1 MASLAAAKRRRA
13 PGAPSNMSAPEKPN
27 LIVSNTATQ
36 PSGQLTLQQA
46 ISLVG
51 NRITKVEKTLNTNM
65 EEVEN
70 KFGQQDNYIVENLPD
85 IDAINVAFE
94 DINKRLLTVESGS
107 GSGSASAPG
116 SGSGSGSGSGPD
128 LTSIKET
135 LNGHEELIK
144 TMQTTYN
151 EKLDF
156 IENSVSALDNT
167 TKVVFMESNLNK
179 LMSEVSELKTVL
191 EVNPNEQIQDKIITI
206 ENRLNDIAISE
217 SKSENNNGDELAN
230 TINRIDEAIEK
241 INNRLNQFESNI
253 ESNET
258 LNTRLEAIENS
269 DAIQSTIDSLN
280 SRIDALEATDSS

>member
-1 MASLAAAKRRRA
+1 MASLTAAKRRRA
-13 PGAPSNMSAPEKPN
+13 PGAPSNMPAPERPN

-51 NRITKVEKTLNTNM
+51 SRITKVENTLNTNM
-65 EEVEN
+65 KEVEN

-85 IDAINVAFE
+85 IDAINIAFE
-94 DINKRLLTVESGS
+94 DINKRLLNVESGIGTDSRS
-107 GSGSASAPG
+107 GSES
-116 SGSGSGSGSGPD
+116 D

-135 LNGHEELIK
+135 LNGHEEIIK
-144 TMQTTYN
+144 NMQTSYN

-179 LMSEVSELKTVL
+179 LMSEVSDLKIAL
-191 EVNPNEQIQDKIITI
+191 EVNPNEEIQDKILTI
-206 ENRLNDIAISE
+206 ENRLNDIAVSE
-217 SKSENNNGDELAN
+217 GKSENNNGDELAN
-230 TINRIDEAIEK
+230 ITNHIDKAIEQ
-241 INNRLNQFESNI
+241 INNRLNQLESNI

-258 LNTRLEAIENS
+258 LNIRLGAIENS
-269 DAIQSTIDSLN
+269 ETNQLTIESIN
-280 SRIDALEATDSS
+280 SRIDALEVADSS

>member
-1 MASLAAAKRRRA
+1 MASLTAAKRRRA
-13 PGAPSNMSAPEKPN
+13 PGAPSNMPAPERPN
-27 LIVSNTATQ
+27 LIASNTATQ

-51 NRITKVEKTLNTNM
+51 SRITKVENTLNTNIK
-65 EEVEN
+65 EVEN

-94 DINKRLLTVESGS
+94 DINKRLLNVESGIGTDSRS
-107 GSGSASAPG
+107 GSE
-116 SGSGSGSGSGPD
+116 PD

-135 LNGHEELIK
+135 LNGHEEIIK
-144 TMQTTYN
+144 NMQTSYN

-179 LMSEVSELKTVL
+179 LMSEVSDLKIAL
-191 EVNPNEQIQDKIITI
+191 EVNPNEEIQDKILTI
-206 ENRLNDIAISE
+206 ENRLNDIAVSE
-217 SKSENNNGDELAN
+217 GKSENNNGDELAN
-230 TINRIDEAIEK
+230 ITNHIDKAIEQ
-241 INNRLNQFESNI
+241 INNRLNQLESNI

-258 LNTRLEAIENS
+258 LNIRLGAIENS
-269 DAIQSTIDSLN
+269 ETNQLTIESIN
-280 SRIDALEATDSS
+280 SRIDALEVADSS

>member
-1 MASLAAAKRRRA
+1 MASLTAAKRRRA
-13 PGAPSNMSAPEKPN
+13 PGAPSNMPAPERPN

-51 NRITKVEKTLNTNM
+51 SRITKVENTLNTNM
-65 EEVEN
+65 KEVEN

-85 IDAINVAFE
+85 IDAINIAFE
-94 DINKRLLTVESGS
+94 DINKRLLNVESGIGTDSRS
-107 GSGSASAPG
+107 GSES
-116 SGSGSGSGSGPD
+116 D

-135 LNGHEELIK
+135 LNGHEEIIK
-144 TMQTTYN
+144 NMQTSYN

-179 LMSEVSELKTVL
+179 LVSEVSDLKIAL
-191 EVNPNEQIQDKIITI
+191 EVNPNEEIQDKILTI
-206 ENRLNDIAISE
+206 ENRLNDIAVSE
-217 SKSENNNGDELAN
+217 GKSENNNGDELAN
-230 TINRIDEAIEK
+230 ITNHIDKAIEQ
-241 INNRLNQFESNI
+241 INNRLNQLESNI

-258 LNTRLEAIENS
+258 LNIRLGAIENS
-269 DAIQSTIDSLN
+269 ETNQLTIESIN
-280 SRIDALEATDSS
+280 SRIDALEVADSS